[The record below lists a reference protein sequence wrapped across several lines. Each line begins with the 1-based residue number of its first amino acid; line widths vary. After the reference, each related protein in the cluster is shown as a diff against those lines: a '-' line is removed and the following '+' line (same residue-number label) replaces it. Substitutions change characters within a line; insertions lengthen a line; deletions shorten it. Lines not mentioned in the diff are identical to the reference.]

1 MSAVDDDPL
10 KDQTPGQRV
19 RTHVLVARTLLSN
32 LDTKVSSM
40 WTVDQILAAA
50 QIHAL
55 LAIAT
60 ALGDPDVRR

>member
-1 MSAVDDDPL
+1 VENDPL

-19 RTHVLVARTLLSN
+19 RTHIQVVRTLLSD
-32 LDTKVSSM
+32 LDEKVSSR
-40 WTVDQILAAA
+40 WTVDQIMAAA